1 MSWATT
7 ALWVATAYSA
17 YAGERARSE
26 KQEQLDKTKKR
37 NDEMLA
43 QQRLDQQGKQAETD
57 VDVRNEQMQGMAS
70 GPQLKTSGQLD
81 QSKGKVKRDTLS
93 PKRSLMIGQSR
104 GYQSGYQKS

>member
-37 NDEMLA
+37 ND
-43 QQRLDQQGKQAETD
+43 
-57 VDVRNEQMQGMAS
+57 
-70 GPQLKTSGQLD
+70 
-81 QSKGKVKRDTLS
+81 
-93 PKRSLMIGQSR
+93 
-104 GYQSGYQKS
+104 